1 MTIRQQGGVFG
12 RNPVFNDVEVDGTLS
27 ADQISENTSG
37 SGVIIDGVTLQ
48 DASILMSGY
57 TVGATQVTIA
67 DDAVASIS
75 FKNRLF
81 GVLIVTEGSNN
92 DAFSTVGNTYVGYVD
107 FGSTAAS
114 SNILV
119 GSQTEV
125 NNSVPLTGTT
135 GTDGRL
141 VVGTAAGNGTLQLEN
156 RMGATR
162 TLNVVLL

>member
-1 MTIRQQGGVFG
+1 MTIKQQGGVFG
-12 RNPVFNDVEVDGTLS
+12 RNPNFNDVEVDGTLS
-27 ADQISENTSG
+27 TDQISENTLG
-37 SGVIIDGVTLQ
+37 SGVTIDGVTLH
-48 DASILMSGY
+48 DASVLMNGY
-57 TVGATQVTIA
+57 TVSAIQVTIA

-92 DAFSTVGNTYVGYVD
+92 DAFSTGGSTYVGYVD
-107 FGSTAAS
+107 FGSTPAS

-119 GSQTEV
+119 GAQTEV
-125 NNSVPLTGTT
+125 NNLVPLTGTT

-156 RMGATR
+156 RAGGTR
-162 TLNVVLL
+162 TFNVVLL